1 MPNHLYQVKIA
12 NEDLVLLP
20 EKAILLPQYK
30 TLLLA
35 DVHLG
40 KGGHFRKSGIPIP
53 KQLAQEDLATLSD
66 LIDKHQ
72 PDTIIFLGDLFHSDF
87 NQDWDWFQLWRELH
101 QDIKLI
107 LVKGNHDILP
117 DSLYK
122 QLYITVVDEYKLG
135 SLLLS
140 HDLPKE
146 KPDKFV
152 LYAHLHPAITISG
165 KGKQKIS
172 LPCFYFRE
180 SEGILPAFGRFT
192 GKHLLKSREEAQ
204 IFAIGGSKIF
214 KV

>member
-1 MPNHLYQVKIA
+1 MLNQLYQVKIA
-12 NEDLVLLP
+12 EEDLILLP
-20 EKAILLPQYK
+20 EKAVLFPQYK

-72 PDTIIFLGDLFHSDF
+72 PETIIFLGDLFHSDF
-87 NQDWDWFQLWRELH
+87 NQDWEWFRLWRELH
-101 QDIKLI
+101 QHLKLI

-117 DSLYK
+117 DSLYQELNIK
-122 QLYITVVDEYKLG
+122 VIHEYKLG
-135 SLLLS
+135 SLLLL

-146 KPDKFV
+146 KPNNFI
-152 LYAHLHPAITISG
+152 LYGHLHPGITISG

-180 SEGILPAFGRFT
+180 SSGILPAFGKFT
-192 GKHLLKSREEAQ
+192 GKYTLKNTEDAE
-204 IFAIGGSKIF
+204 IFAVGGSKIF

>member
-1 MPNHLYQVKIA
+1 MPNQNYLINIA
-12 NEDLVLLP
+12 NQDLLLLP
-20 EKAILLPQYK
+20 EKGILLPQYN

-72 PDTIIFLGDLFHSDF
+72 PETIIFLGDLFHSDF
-87 NQDWDWFQLWRELH
+87 NQDWEWFKLWRELH
-101 QDIKLI
+101 QHIKLI

-117 DSLYK
+117 EQFYK
-122 QLYITVVDEYKLG
+122 QLNILVINEYILG
-135 SLLLS
+135 PFLLL

-146 KPDKFV
+146 KSNKFTI
-152 LYAHLHPAITISG
+152 YGHLHPGITISG

-172 LPCFYFRE
+172 LPCFYFKE
-180 SEGILPAFGRFT
+180 TEAILPAFGKFT
-192 GKHLLKSREEAQ
+192 GKYTLKNSDDVQ

-214 KV
+214 KI